1 MSSPTFTS
9 NYAASFQ
16 RGEKLPH
23 VNKLLNMFK
32 SRRGA
37 GWTCLILALLLQIG
51 AVIWIASDLKTVGD
65 KTEAVSSYIIS
76 NLSTQTLGSP
86 SCTLDFAFQSVAQP
100 PLVRKSEFNPIL
112 IKVIL
117 LASSTILCA
126 IGMFILSKNPFQ
138 PS

>member
-1 MSSPTFTS
+1 MTSQSSG
-9 NYAASFQ
+9 YASSFQ
-16 RGEKLPH
+16 KGEKLPQVH
-23 VNKLLNMFK
+23 KLLNMFK

-37 GWTCLILALLLQIG
+37 GWTCLALALAFQIG

-65 KTEAVSSYIIS
+65 KTEAVSSYILG

-86 SCTLDFAFQSVAQP
+86 SCTLDYAFQSEAQP

-117 LASSTILCA
+117 LASSTILCV
-126 IGMFILSKNPFQ
+126 IGLTILSKNPFQ

>member
-1 MSSPTFTS
+1 MSTPSS
-9 NYAASFQ
+9 HYAASFLK
-16 RGEKLPH
+16 GEKLPH
-23 VNKLLNMFK
+23 VNKLLNVFK

-37 GWTCLILALLLQIG
+37 GWTCLILAFLLQLG

-65 KTEAVSSYIIS
+65 RTEAVSSYILD
-76 NLSTQTLGSP
+76 NLSPQTLGSP
-86 SCTLDFAFQSVAQP
+86 SCSLDFAFQSVAQP
-100 PLVRKSEFNPIL
+100 PLVRKNEFNPIL

-126 IGMFILSKNPFQ
+126 IGMGILSINPFH